1 MHRLM
6 PHKFLFI
13 IGYICFRNLIKIGSH
28 MTFFKLFAIIYFF
41 YTISSILI
49 SHLSPHLT
57 FPNLLLT
64 IPLSYQICSTIS
76 ISLASSLFLW
86 LFFIV
91 LQTNMS
97 VMVLSNDQH
106 MRENM
111 WLILRKLMTINN
123 GNDVGGEKLLLLV
136 EK

>member
-1 MHRLM
+1 
-6 PHKFLFI
+6 
-13 IGYICFRNLIKIGSH
+13 
-28 MTFFKLFAIIYFF
+28 
-41 YTISSILI
+41 
-49 SHLSPHLT
+49 
-57 FPNLLLT
+57 
-64 IPLSYQICSTIS
+64 
-76 ISLASSLFLW
+76 
-86 LFFIV
+86 
-91 LQTNMS
+91 MS

>member
-1 MHRLM
+1 MFYYLY
-6 PHKFLFI
+6 FLGIF
-13 IGYICFRNLIKIGSH
+13 SV
-28 MTFFKLFAIIYFF
+28 
-41 YTISSILI
+41 S
-49 SHLSPHLT
+49 LT
-57 FPNLLLT
+57 
-64 IPLSYQICSTIS
+64 
-76 ISLASSLFLW
+76 
-86 LFFIV
+86 FFIV
-91 LQTNMS
+91 LLTNMS

>member
-1 MHRLM
+1 MFYYLY
-6 PHKFLFI
+6 FLGIF
-13 IGYICFRNLIKIGSH
+13 SV
-28 MTFFKLFAIIYFF
+28 
-41 YTISSILI
+41 S
-49 SHLSPHLT
+49 LT
-57 FPNLLLT
+57 
-64 IPLSYQICSTIS
+64 
-76 ISLASSLFLW
+76 
-86 LFFIV
+86 FFIV

>member
-1 MHRLM
+1 MFYYLY
-6 PHKFLFI
+6 FLGIF
-13 IGYICFRNLIKIGSH
+13 SV
-28 MTFFKLFAIIYFF
+28 
-41 YTISSILI
+41 S
-49 SHLSPHLT
+49 LT
-57 FPNLLLT
+57 
-64 IPLSYQICSTIS
+64 
-76 ISLASSLFLW
+76 
-86 LFFIV
+86 FFIV

-123 GNDVGGEKLLLLV
+123 GNDVGGKKLLLLV

>member
-1 MHRLM
+1 
-6 PHKFLFI
+6 
-13 IGYICFRNLIKIGSH
+13 

-49 SHLSPHLT
+49 SHLAPHLT